1 MRQILVIDMRPDCD
15 VDSAVKCVVDF
26 GDDDFGG
33 VDPFT

>member
-1 MRQILVIDMRPDCD
+1 MVIDMHPDCD
-15 VDSAVKCVVDF
+15 AVFGVQCVVDF